1 MDRFYEFRK
10 AAADCVAL
18 ARTTNDPTTRTSLL
32 IMAQK
37 WYDLANGPAT
47 DFNAIVQEFNDQ
59 QMSKPVTQQ
68 QQQVQQPKREQ

>member
-1 MDRFYEFRK
+1 MPDRSDEFRK

-18 ARTTNDPTTRTSLL
+18 ARTTTDAMTRTSLL

-68 QQQVQQPKREQ
+68 QQVQQPKREQ